1 MYTNVQSHTI
11 HNGKSGNNPN
21 VRQHTVDKQKL
32 VFTNKE
38 REFSSKKEGSTEI
51 CANLDEPRKHMSSER
66 GQTAKVTESLI
77 PFLGKMENGEVHRDR
92 M

>member
-1 MYTNVQSHTI
+1 MFRATLFTMAKVGTTQMYVNTQWIN
-11 HNGKSGNNPN
+11 KSWCSQTRKGNSTLK
-21 VRQHTVDKQKL
+21 R
-32 VFTNKE
+32 KE
-38 REFSSKKEGSTEI
+38 VLRSVPTWM
-51 CANLDEPRKHMSSER
+51 NLENIMSSER